1 MEENGKWRSGLA
13 NFVSAFVRGSDG
25 SWTCVAPATWQ
36 GPPRVQVTVGKRFI
50 RGAVFMGVDLAK
62 LLDEQYE
69 KDQRRR
75 R

>member
-1 MEENGKWRSGLA
+1 MR
-13 NFVSAFVRGSDG
+13 FTRG
-25 SWTCVAPATWQ
+25 TA
-36 GPPRVQVTVGKRFI
+36 
-50 RGAVFMGVDLAK
+50 FMGVDLAK